1 MNLKKALQAFLVT
14 ISCGML
20 NVAGAQQ
27 RPVFIPEDYVTEQ
40 AQADFVANGPKLLFS
55 DSPET
60 VYRNGILYRDKV
72 EGDVR
77 LFLHHVNGVAG
88 KKKLA
93 VMLKNTDNLRPV
105 HYKITRSGAAGFPM
119 IICVTAKTL
128 KRNILMTAA
137 KSRRRASWALVVAAS
152 CSADAALFCRRIS
165 CTRQLLICTL
175 TSRLR

>member
-88 KKKLA
+88 KKTLA
-93 VMLKNTDNLRPV
+93 VMLKNMLIV
-105 HYKITRSGAAGFPM
+105 HSLA
-119 IICVTAKTL
+119 V
-128 KRNILMTAA
+128 
-137 KSRRRASWALVVAAS
+137 
-152 CSADAALFCRRIS
+152 
-165 CTRQLLICTL
+165 
-175 TSRLR
+175 

>member
-1 MNLKKALQAFLVT
+1 MNFKKALQAFLVT

-77 LFLHHVNGVAG
+77 LFLHHVNGVTG
-88 KKKLA
+88 KK
-93 VMLKNTDNLRPV
+93 
-105 HYKITRSGAAGFPM
+105 
-119 IICVTAKTL
+119 
-128 KRNILMTAA
+128 
-137 KSRRRASWALVVAAS
+137 SW
-152 CSADAALFCRRIS
+152 R
-165 CTRQLLICTL
+165 
-175 TSRLR
+175 

>member
-14 ISCGML
+14 VSCGVL
-20 NVAGAQQ
+20 NIAGAQQ
-27 RPVFIPEDYVTEQ
+27 RPVFIPEDYVAEQ

-60 VYRNGILYRDKV
+60 VYNNGILYRDKV

-93 VMLKNTDNLRPV
+93 VMV
-105 HYKITRSGAAGFPM
+105 
-119 IICVTAKTL
+119 
-128 KRNILMTAA
+128 
-137 KSRRRASWALVVAAS
+137 
-152 CSADAALFCRRIS
+152 
-165 CTRQLLICTL
+165 
-175 TSRLR
+175 